1 MRKSK
6 ILMTALALASVLV
19 LTVGTAMAYFTDH
32 TSASGSTPIT
42 LGSKTTIVEPTVEVN
57 ETEAEKT
64 IVVSNEGPES
74 CYVRVKAFWGSE
86 LDVVMVKDAYWTE
99 APAGTYTYSE
109 ILAAGEDTSAHPLK
123 LTISGLP
130 ETANEGDT
138 LNVVVV
144 YESTKVTYDENGDPE
159 APNWEMATVVV
170 EKPEGGEQ

>member
-1 MRKSK
+1 MKK
-6 ILMTALALASVLV
+6 MLAFLLALALMLPAMSLAEDGW
-19 LTVGTAMAYFTDH
+19 TPVGTPDSPVVVRYLCKDVDPADPDVQTMA
-32 TSASGSTPIT
+32 T
-42 LGSKTTIVEPTVEVN
+42 LIE
-57 ETEAEKT
+57 EKMAAH
-64 IVVSNEGPES
+64 GQ
-74 CYVRVKAFWGSE
+74 YVD
-86 LDVVMVKDAYWTE
+86 LQIME